1 MPIYEY
7 KCNNCGHTFE
17 ILQSI
22 KDEPLKRCLK
32 CGKDS
37 LQKMIS
43 NVAGLIFKGSG
54 YYLTDYKNKSSKP
67 KKSKVNG
74 SATKDKKGDKKSKP
88 QEVKEGKKSK
98 PESSSEKS

>member
-7 KCNNCGHTFE
+7 KCSNCGNSFE

-22 KDEPLKRCLK
+22 KDKPLKRCLK

-37 LQKMIS
+37 LQKIIS

-54 YYLTDYKNKSSKP
+54 YYLTDYKNKSTKP
-67 KKSKVNG
+67 EKSKVNG
-74 SATKDKKGDKKSKP
+74 SEAIDK
-88 QEVKEGKKSK
+88 KEGKKSK
-98 PESSSEKS
+98 SQEVKESKTESSDKKN